1 MKELIPYIFEHPQ
14 YGKLRVVVEEDRIYY
29 DLFDV
34 KRIFVK
40 TAQQL
45 FEVIADSEGELKN
58 FNVVM
63 KPMKKNQHNLFYS
76 DDAMGVEAAG
86 RKKNVA
92 ANFNFCDEKLV
103 ADMVDAECAT
113 EKTGCQVGA
122 GVCEEVCERPCDV
135 DDSCGTR
142 RGDDFRQHHPG
153 AYQHLYGCDG
163 DAHHQRPAFWI
174 NTCFLKLLYIYFLNF

>member
-34 KRIFVK
+34 KKIFVK

-63 KPMKKNQHNLFYS
+63 KPAKKNLHNLMMSVVHAAQGVAMIS
-76 DDAMGVEAAG
+76 DNTILEPINIYM
-86 RKKNVA
+86 
-92 ANFNFCDEKLV
+92 
-103 ADMVDAECAT
+103 
-113 EKTGCQVGA
+113 
-122 GVCEEVCERPCDV
+122 DV
-135 DDSCGTR
+135 NDR
-142 RGDDFRQHHPG
+142 
-153 AYQHLYGCDG
+153 LI
-163 DAHHQRPAFWI
+163 I
-174 NTCFLKLLYIYFLNF
+174 NDQIFE

>member
-40 TAQQL
+40 GAQQL

-63 KPMKKNQHNLFYS
+63 KPTKKNQHNLFYS
-76 DDAMGVEAAG
+76 DDIMGVEAAG

-92 ANFNFCDEKLV
+92 ADFNFCDETVVVDL
-103 ADMVDAECAT
+103 MDAEYAK
-113 EKTGCQVGA
+113 EKLAAKWVLGFVKKNLMDPTMSFIHEAQGVAMISDNTILEPINIYMDVA
-122 GVCEEVCERPCDV
+122 GR
-135 DDSCGTR
+135 
-142 RGDDFRQHHPG
+142 
-153 AYQHLYGCDG
+153 LI
-163 DAHHQRPAFWI
+163 I
-174 NTCFLKLLYIYFLNF
+174 NDQIFD

>member
-1 MKELIPYIFEHPQ
+1 MEELIPYIFEHPQ

-34 KRIFVK
+34 KKIFVK

-76 DDAMGVEAAG
+76 DDVMGVEAAH

-103 ADMVDAECAT
+103 ADMVDAEYAK
-113 EKTGCQVGA
+113 EKLAAKWVLGFVKKNLMDPTMSFIHEAQGVAMISDNTILEPINIYMDVA
-122 GVCEEVCERPCDV
+122 GR
-135 DDSCGTR
+135 
-142 RGDDFRQHHPG
+142 
-153 AYQHLYGCDG
+153 LI
-163 DAHHQRPAFWI
+163 I
-174 NTCFLKLLYIYFLNF
+174 NDQIFD

>member
-34 KRIFVK
+34 KKIFVK

-45 FEVIADSEGELKN
+45 YQVIADSEGELKN

-63 KPMKKNQHNLFYS
+63 KPAKKNQHNLFYI
-76 DDAMGVEAAG
+76 DDIMGVEAAN

-92 ANFNFCDEKLV
+92 ADFNFCDEKVV
-103 ADMVDAECAT
+103 ADMVDAEDAK
-113 EKTGCQVGA
+113 EKLAAKWVLGYVKKSLNDPMMSVVHAAQGVAMISDNTILKPINIYMDVA
-122 GVCEEVCERPCDV
+122 GRLTVNDQIFE
-135 DDSCGTR
+135 
-142 RGDDFRQHHPG
+142 
-153 AYQHLYGCDG
+153 
-163 DAHHQRPAFWI
+163 
-174 NTCFLKLLYIYFLNF
+174 

>member
-1 MKELIPYIFEHPQ
+1 MEGLIPYIFEHPQ

-34 KRIFVK
+34 KKIFVK

-63 KPMKKNQHNLFYS
+63 KPMKKNQHNPFYS
-76 DDAMGVEAAG
+76 DDVMGVEAAG

-92 ANFNFCDEKLV
+92 ADFNFCDEKLV
-103 ADMVDAECAT
+103 ADMVDAEYAK
-113 EKTGCQVGA
+113 EKLAAKWVLGFVKKNLMDPTMSFIHEAQGVAMISDNTILEPINIYMDVA
-122 GVCEEVCERPCDV
+122 GR
-135 DDSCGTR
+135 
-142 RGDDFRQHHPG
+142 
-153 AYQHLYGCDG
+153 LI
-163 DAHHQRPAFWI
+163 I
-174 NTCFLKLLYIYFLNF
+174 NDQIFD

>member
-34 KRIFVK
+34 KKIFVK

-45 FEVIADSEGELKN
+45 YQVIADSEGELKN

-63 KPMKKNQHNLFYS
+63 KPAKKNQHNLFYS
-76 DDAMGVEAAG
+76 DEVMGVEAAG

-113 EKTGCQVGA
+113 EKLAAKWVLGYVKKCVNDPVMSMTHAAQGVVMISDNTILEPINIYMDVTGMLIINDQLFGLI
-122 GVCEEVCERPCDV
+122 
-135 DDSCGTR
+135 
-142 RGDDFRQHHPG
+142 H
-153 AYQHLYGCDG
+153 
-163 DAHHQRPAFWI
+163 AF
-174 NTCFLKLLYIYFLNF
+174 

>member
-34 KRIFVK
+34 KKIFVK

-63 KPMKKNQHNLFYS
+63 KPAKKNQYNLFYS
-76 DDAMGVEAAG
+76 DDIMGVETAN

-92 ANFNFCDEKLV
+92 ADFNFCDEKVV
-103 ADMVDAECAT
+103 ADMVDAEDT
-113 EKTGCQVGA
+113 KEKLAAKWVLGYVKKSLNDPMMSVVHAAQGVAMISDNTILEPISIYMDVA
-122 GVCEEVCERPCDV
+122 GRL
-135 DDSCGTR
+135 T
-142 RGDDFRQHHPG
+142 
-153 AYQHLYGCDG
+153 
-163 DAHHQRPAFWI
+163 I
-174 NTCFLKLLYIYFLNF
+174 NDQIFE

>member
-14 YGKLRVVVEEDRIYY
+14 YGKLRVVVEEDRIYF

-34 KRIFVK
+34 KKIFVK

-63 KPMKKNQHNLFYS
+63 KPAKKNQHNLFYS
-76 DDAMGVEAAG
+76 DDIMGVETAG

-92 ANFNFCDEKLV
+92 ADFNFCDETVVVDLMNAEYAKEELDAKWVLGLV
-103 ADMVDAECAT
+103 
-113 EKTGCQVGA
+113 KK
-122 GVCEEVCERPCDV
+122 
-135 DDSCGTR
+135 
-142 RGDDFRQHHPG
+142 
-153 AYQHLYGCDG
+153 
-163 DAHHQRPAFWI
+163 
-174 NTCFLKLLYIYFLNF
+174 NLKDHTM

>member
-1 MKELIPYIFEHPQ
+1 MEELIPYIFEHPQ
-14 YGKLRVVVEEDRIYY
+14 YGKLRVVVEEGRVYY

-34 KRIFVK
+34 KEIFVK

-63 KPMKKNQHNLFYS
+63 KPAKKNQHNLFYS

-113 EKTGCQVGA
+113 EKLAAKWVLGYVKKCVNDPVMSMTHAAQGVVMISDNTILEPINIYMDVTGMLIINDQLFGLI
-122 GVCEEVCERPCDV
+122 
-135 DDSCGTR
+135 
-142 RGDDFRQHHPG
+142 H
-153 AYQHLYGCDG
+153 
-163 DAHHQRPAFWI
+163 AF
-174 NTCFLKLLYIYFLNF
+174 